1 MESVVILSAV
11 RTPIGKLGGVLSG
24 LNAVQLGS
32 VVADEAIK
40 RAAISPTQIEQVIFG
55 NVLQAGSGQNVAR
68 QIERAV
74 NIPDTSTAMTINQVC
89 GSGLKAVRLGQAA
102 IMMGDADAVLV
113 GGTESM
119 SNAPF
124 IAPHVRFGHKFGQ
137 VPFYDSAEHD
147 GLEDAFSKKPMGI
160 TAENVA
166 DQFHVSRETQDAF
179 SLQSH
184 QKAVAARDS
193 GNFKAEIVPVKVG
206 DSFVHDDEAI
216 RDNTSIEALAN
227 LKPVFK
233 ENGTVTAGNA
243 AGLNDGASALILMK
257 ESRATELGLPYLA
270 KITGYAE
277 VGINPD
283 IMGYAPYYA
292 ITKLAQKMNRPIA
305 DFNRVEINEA
315 FASQSAA
322 VIRDLK
328 LDAAKVNV
336 NGGAIALGH
345 PLGDSGARILTTL
358 IHNLINDNLQTG
370 VASLCIG
377 GGMGIAMAIS
387 R

>member
-102 IMMGDADAVLV
+102 IMMGDANAVLV
-113 GGTESM
+113 GGTERCLTPYS
-119 SNAPF
+119 SPRTCDLG
-124 IAPHVRFGHKFGQ
+124 ISLG

-193 GNFKAEIVPVKVG
+193 GNFKEEIVPVKVG
-206 DSFVHDDEAI
+206 DSFVHDDEDI
-216 RDNTSIEALAN
+216 SDNTSMEALAN

-292 ITKLAQKMNRPIA
+292 ITKLAQKMNHPVA

-328 LDAAKVNV
+328 LDVKVNV

>member
-102 IMMGDADAVLV
+102 IMMGDADVVLV

-206 DSFVHDDEAI
+206 DAFVHDDEAI
-216 RDNTSIEALAN
+216 RDNTSMEALAN

-292 ITKLAQKMNRPIA
+292 ITKLAQKMNHPVA